1 MRLFAVFLR
10 PLPMRSLLGT
20 ISLSSRSNSRGW
32 RCSSVGQMLAWHAP
46 HILRMLVHTYMP
58 STRELEEERSE
69 VQDKPQ
75 LDESE
80 ANQGYSEVLSQK
92 RKERRRKGVRKE
104 KKVES
109 SEGRKERKGIQ
120 FKYHFSYKTSSDS
133 PSSRLNGYILLLGS
147 QSP

>member
-1 MRLFAVFLR
+1 
-10 PLPMRSLLGT
+10 
-20 ISLSSRSNSRGW
+20 
-32 RCSSVGQMLAWHAP
+32 MLALHAP

-58 STRELEEERSE
+58 STRELEEGRSE

-80 ANQGYSEVLSQK
+80 ANQGYSEALSQK

-120 FKYHFSYKTSSDS
+120 FKSTFPIKLPLTH
-133 PSSRLNGYILLLGS
+133 PPPG
-147 QSP
+147 